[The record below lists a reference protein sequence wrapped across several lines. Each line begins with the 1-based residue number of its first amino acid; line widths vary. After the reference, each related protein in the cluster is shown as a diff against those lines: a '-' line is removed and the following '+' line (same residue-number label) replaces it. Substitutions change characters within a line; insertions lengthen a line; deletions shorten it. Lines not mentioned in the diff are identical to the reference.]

1 MGVSESLSRGA
12 IRFTLGRGTTRVD
25 VERAVAVVPPLVAA
39 VRHDG

>member
-12 IRFTLGRGTTRVD
+12 IRFTLGHGTTGVD
-25 VERAVAVVPPLVAA
+25 VERAVAIVPPSVAA